1 MFPNQKKII
10 IGCDPDAN
18 KSGFA
23 FFIGDE
29 LKHLE
34 CMSLIHFYSYL
45 LDCNLP
51 TITFK
56 NVELH
61 IENLNGISSNA
72 FSIKGRDP
80 LPVKL
85 KKAEHVGKCK
95 QVQIEIERIA
105 ERFGIKVVRHGV
117 SKMWKDSK
125 IGKAALADLGW
136 NGQSN
141 EDGRSAAY
149 FGYLGVKLSKTKNN
163 T

>member
-1 MFPNQKKII
+1 MSKII
-10 IGCDPDAN
+10 IGCDPDSN

-23 FFIGDE
+23 KYQDGNLISV
-29 LKHLE
+29 E
-34 CMSLIHFYSYL
+34 CLTLFDVFTWFKGESVSCKYL
-45 LDCNLP
+45 GFD
-51 TITFK
+51 I
-56 NVELH
+56 ELH

-105 ERFGIKVVRHGV
+105 ESFGIKVVKHRV

-125 IGKAALADLGW
+125 LGKAALADLGW
-136 NGQSN
+136 HGQSN
-141 EDGRSAAY
+141 EDSRSACY
-149 FGYLGVKLSKTKNN
+149 FGYLGVKQSK
-163 T
+163 